1 MNPDDM
7 PQGAHN
13 GIMTQTTNAPRRT
26 NTPPADARPYQ
37 APAPLAP
44 AKLPLLRPK
53 YGRMLCG
60 VCRGISMHLGIPV
73 WLVRLAFICSSFVF
87 GAGIIAYI
95 FLWLTVPVGDPVRE
109 ARRMSPVSQSPLS
122 RGNAPYPMPGASAA
136 AMPHPVTVV
145 PGHVPGQAGSP
156 SRTQAPTPAP
166 AVSVPAT
173 NRSGAP
179 NTAAPDTARPDAAAT
194 AAATPSA
201 AAPPSASYASAD
213 ERATPAA
220 ESMENGESLLDAI
233 RRAPR
238 PAIIALSGVIMLII
252 SGVMLYTEE
261 TAMILPVIMTVSGV
275 LIAWLRFNDAQRQ
288 WPTAILGLALLVG
301 AFCITVLLEPG
312 TPQMHGKT
320 ILAAVALL
328 VATALAV
335 IPWIMSLTRSLST
348 ERALKERE
356 EERADMTAHLHDGV
370 LQTLALIQL
379 HSSEPQTV
387 LTLARQQEREL
398 RNWLY
403 QERTA
408 PDKSVSAGIK
418 DIAAEVE
425 DESGK
430 AIEVV
435 TVGDAQPCTQTDA
448 LLNATRQA
456 LINAVTHGGEPI
468 SVYCEA
474 GATTVDVYVRD
485 HGEGF
490 DVNAIP
496 EGRLGIRESIIGR
509 IKRRGGT
516 VQIVSR
522 PHWGTEVRMHMPI
535 GDTASPTG
543 ARTHIMDSTSNDQHR
558 ASGIEEQ

>member
-1 MNPDDM
+1 
-7 PQGAHN
+7 
-13 GIMTQTTNAPRRT
+13 MTQTTNAPRRT
-26 NTPPADARPYQ
+26 NIPPADTRPYQ

-136 AMPHPVTVV
+136 AMPQPVTVV
-145 PGHVPGQAGSP
+145 PGHVPGQAGNP
-156 SRTQAPTPAP
+156 SRTQVPTPAP
-166 AVSVPAT
+166 DVSVPAT

-179 NTAAPDTARPDAAAT
+179 NTAAPDTARPD
-194 AAATPSA
+194 A

-233 RRAPR
+233 RRAPK

-252 SGVMLYTEE
+252 SGVMLYTGE
-261 TAMILPVIMTVSGV
+261 TAMILPAIMTVSGV

-387 LTLARQQEREL
+387 LALARQQEREL

-543 ARTHIMDSTSNDQHR
+543 ARTHIMDSASNDQHR